1 MSEYHEYSESPNEMI
16 SAPNGI
22 DYAFRATGEGAVP
35 LVLLQHFRGNL
46 DNWDPALIDA
56 LASTR
61 RVVAVDNAG
70 IGGSSG
76 TTPATVAQMA
86 HDTSPPGRSARVAG
100 SLRRMAF
107 LPLCGGC
114 RSPEDRGVTAVMPAP
129 TQPKRRTRGL
139 HRAWLVAAAA
149 LVATV
154 GAAGFRATPG
164 VMIDPLQRAFGWST
178 ASISAA
184 VSVNLLL
191 YGLTAPF
198 AAALMERFG
207 LRRVVGIALLLVS
220 AGSGLTVFMTASW
233 QLVLCWGVLV
243 GLGTG
248 SMALAFV
255 ATVTSRWFVHR
266 RGLVTGIL
274 TAGGATGQLIFLP
287 ILAQVIAAH
296 GWRAASLIVAGGALL
311 VAPIAA
317 WLLRDYPGDIGL
329 EPYGGTVE
337 QAAHRVDRSID
348 EPGPARR
355 ALGALGTASRTSAF
369 WFLVGGFAI
378 CGASTNGLVGT
389 HFIPAAHD
397 HGLPQT
403 TAASLLAL
411 VGIFDIAGTIFS
423 GWLTD
428 RIDSRVLL
436 GVYYALRGLSLIALP
451 SLFAGTIHSSIVVFI
466 IFYGLDWVAT
476 VPPTI
481 ALCRQHF
488 GTSGSIVFGW
498 VFAAHQVGA
507 AIAATGAGLIRDHYG
522 AYTSAF
528 YAAGFLC
535 LFAAVFSLLVRA
547 PGASRPRY
555 RLAVPGVEPA
565 GPTL

>member
-1 MSEYHEYSESPNEMI
+1 VTILTEEPTAE
-16 SAPNGI
+16 
-22 DYAFRATGEGAVP
+22 
-35 LVLLQHFRGNL
+35 
-46 DNWDPALIDA
+46 
-56 LASTR
+56 R
-61 RVVAVDNAG
+61 R
-70 IGGSSG
+70 
-76 TTPATVAQMA
+76 
-86 HDTSPPGRSARVAG
+86 RS
-100 SLRRMAF
+100 F
-107 LPLCGGC
+107 
-114 RSPEDRGVTAVMPAP
+114 
-129 TQPKRRTRGL
+129 KI
-139 HRAWLVAAAA
+139 HRAWFVAGAT
-149 LVATV
+149 LIATV

-164 VMIDPLQRAFGWST
+164 VMIDPLQQAFGWST

-207 LRRVVGIALLLVS
+207 LRRVVGCALLLVA

-255 ATVTSRWFVHR
+255 ATVTSRWFVRH

-287 ILAQVIAAH
+287 VLAQVIAAH
-296 GWRAASLIVAGGALL
+296 GWRAASLTVAGGALL

-317 WLLRDYPGDIGL
+317 WLLRDYPGDIGVQ
-329 EPYGGTVE
+329 PFGGTHAE
-337 QAAHRVDRSID
+337 AAHRPQSIATD

-355 ALGALGTASRTSAF
+355 ALGALHMASRTSAF

-411 VGIFDIAGTIFS
+411 VGVFDIVGTIFS
-423 GWLTD
+423 GFLTD
-428 RIDSRVLL
+428 RLDSRVLL
-436 GVYYALRGLSLIALP
+436 GFYYALRGLSLIVLP
-451 SLFAGTIHSSIVVFI
+451 DLFAGSTHPSMLVFI
-466 IFYGLDWVAT
+466 VFYGLDWVAT

-507 AIAATGAGLIRDHYG
+507 AIAATGAAVIRDQLG
-522 AYTSAF
+522 AYTAAWYS
-528 YAAGFLC
+528 AGFLC

-547 PGASRPRY
+547 PGASRPRW
-555 RLAVPGVEPA
+555 RIASA
-565 GPTL
+565 